1 MKIKLNI
8 KSKKKL
14 YQSVNLPVLGAFI
27 LALVIA
33 GVWLKM
39 THNTHIEYSNKIKSR
54 DTQIAALKLKTTK
67 KDADI
72 KVIEN
77 KQYIDSNA
85 LDRLYA
91 KIKFLEKFTGAKKSA
106 FLFFDGLEKAVTGEV
121 FITNISARSKNNEF
135 NIEGSSSNAD
145 NISELVKKLQSEPV
159 YSAVEL
165 VQITGGASESKTMN
179 FSLALAYDKGP
190 ALEFRMAAGG
200 YPDAKA
206 SGASEPAAKKVK

>member
-39 THNTHIEYSNKIKSR
+39 THNAHIEYSNKIKSR

-85 LDRLYA
+85 LDRLYG
-91 KIKFLEKFTGAKKSA
+91 KIKFLEKFTGSKKSA
-106 FLFFDGLEKAVTGEV
+106 FLFFDGLEKALTGEV

-145 NISELVKKLQSEPV
+145 NISELVKKLQSDPV

-179 FSLALAYDKGP
+179 FSLALAYDRGP
-190 ALEFRMAAGG
+190 ALEFRMAAGA
-200 YPDAKA
+200 P
-206 SGASEPAAKKVK
+206 EPAVKKVK